1 MHPSFL
7 AIVDGPSAVLLLLPL
22 IFIPF
27 AFWLWMLIDCL
38 KHEKSEGNDK
48 LIWVL
53 VIIFGHWLGALV
65 YFFVRRAE
73 RLKSSGRLS

>member
-1 MHPSFL
+1 
-7 AIVDGPSAVLLLLPL
+7 
-22 IFIPF
+22 
-27 AFWLWMLIDCL
+27 MLIDCL